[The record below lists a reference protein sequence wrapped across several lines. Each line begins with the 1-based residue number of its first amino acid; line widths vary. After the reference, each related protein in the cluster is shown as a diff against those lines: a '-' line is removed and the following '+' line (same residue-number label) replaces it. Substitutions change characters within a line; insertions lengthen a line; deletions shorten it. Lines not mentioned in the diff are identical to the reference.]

1 MRRRIFYETPNMTQ
15 ELTLPESQEQTQV
28 ANLSHVT
35 LETVKAELVRMHQS
49 SATEIQAEDVELNM
63 SSAANVNS
71 ARVSTT
77 TSAIAA
83 LQSVEVTTQ
92 NSVVGAA
99 QAERMSL
106 SGVAGAVLAG
116 NVELQNSHV
125 GILAG
130 RKVRGEQIKSVILL
144 AGKVEG
150 NVTTM
155 MDTRGALIAG
165 LVGGLFAGIML
176 LLGRMLFDRK

>member
-1 MRRRIFYETPNMTQ
+1 MPEESN
-15 ELTLPESQEQTQV
+15 LPEVSGQSQV
-28 ANLSHVT
+28 ANLSQVT
-35 LETVKAELVRMHQS
+35 VETVKAELVRMHQS
-49 SATEIQAEDVELNM
+49 SAGEIQAEDVELNM
-63 SSAANVNS
+63 SSAASVNS
-71 ARVSTT
+71 ARVSTR

-83 LQSVEVTTQ
+83 LQSVEVTTE
-92 NSVVGAA
+92 NSVVAAA

-106 SGVAGAVLAG
+106 RGVAGAVMAG
-116 NVELQNSHV
+116 SVELDHSHV

-130 RKVRGEQIKSVILL
+130 REVRGEQIKTVILL
-144 AGKVEG
+144 SGKVEG

-176 LLGRMLFDRK
+176 LLGRMVFGRK

>member
-1 MRRRIFYETPNMTQ
+1 MSEESR
-15 ELTLPESQEQTQV
+15 LPEVSEQTQV

-35 LETVKAELVRMHQS
+35 VETVKAELVRLHQS
-49 SATEIQAEDVELNM
+49 SAGEIQAEDVELNM

-92 NSVVGAA
+92 NSVVGTAR
-99 QAERMSL
+99 AERMSL

-116 NVELQNSHV
+116 SAELNHSHV

-130 RKVRGEQIKSVILL
+130 REVRGEQIKAVILL
-144 AGKVEG
+144 SGKVEG
-150 NVTTM
+150 NVITM
-155 MDTRGALIAG
+155 MDTRSALIAG

-176 LLGRMLFDRK
+176 LLGRVLLGRK

>member
-1 MRRRIFYETPNMTQ
+1 MAE
-15 ELTLPESQEQTQV
+15 ESKLPEVSEQSQV
-28 ANLSHVT
+28 ANLSQVT
-35 LETVKAELVRMHQS
+35 VETVKAELVRMHQS
-49 SATEIQAEDVELNM
+49 SAGEIQAEDVELNM
-63 SSAANVNS
+63 SSAASVNS

-92 NSVVGAA
+92 NSIVAVA
-99 QAERMSL
+99 QAEKMSL
-106 SGVAGAVLAG
+106 SGVAGAVVAG
-116 NVELQNSHV
+116 SVDLHHAHV
-125 GILAG
+125 GFLAG
-130 RKVRGEQIKSVILL
+130 RDVHGEQIKTVVLL
-144 AGKVEG
+144 AGRVEG

-176 LLGRMLFDRK
+176 LLGRMLFGRK

>member
-1 MRRRIFYETPNMTQ
+1 MAE
-15 ELTLPESQEQTQV
+15 ESKLPEVSEQSQV
-28 ANLSHVT
+28 ANLSQVT
-35 LETVKAELVRMHQS
+35 VETVKAELVRMHQS
-49 SATEIQAEDVELNM
+49 SASEIQAEDVELNM
-63 SSAANVNS
+63 SSAASVNS

-92 NSVVGAA
+92 NSVVAAA
-99 QAERMSL
+99 QAEKMSL

-116 NVELQNSHV
+116 NVELNHTHV

-130 RKVRGEQIKSVILL
+130 RDVRGEQIKTVVLL

-176 LLGRMLFDRK
+176 LLGRMLFGRK

>member
-1 MRRRIFYETPNMTQ
+1 MAQ
-15 ELTLPESQEQTQV
+15 ESNLPEVSEQSQV
-28 ANLSHVT
+28 ANLSQVT
-35 LETVKAELVRMHQS
+35 VETVKAELVRMHQS
-49 SATEIQAEDVELNM
+49 SAREIQAQDVELNM
-63 SSAANVNS
+63 SSAASVNS

-83 LQSVEVTTQ
+83 LQSMEVTTQ
-92 NSVVGAA
+92 NSVVAAA

-116 NVELQNSHV
+116 SVELNHTHV

-130 RKVRGEQIKSVILL
+130 RDVRGEQIKTVVLL

-165 LVGGLFAGIML
+165 LVGGLFAGIMI
-176 LLGRMLFDRK
+176 LLGRMLFGRK

>member
-1 MRRRIFYETPNMTQ
+1 MAQ
-15 ELTLPESQEQTQV
+15 ESNLPEVPEQSQV
-28 ANLSHVT
+28 ANLSQVT
-35 LETVKAELVRMHQS
+35 VEKVKAELVRMHQS
-49 SATEIQAEDVELNM
+49 SAREIQAEDVELNM
-63 SSAANVNS
+63 SSAASINS

-92 NSVVGAA
+92 NSVVAAA

-106 SGVAGAVLAG
+106 SGVSGAVLAG
-116 NVELQNSHV
+116 SVELNQSHV
-125 GILAG
+125 GVLAG
-130 RKVRGEQIKSVILL
+130 REVRGEQVKSVILL
-144 AGKVEG
+144 AGRVEG

-165 LVGGLFAGIML
+165 LVAGLFTGLML
-176 LLGRMLFDRK
+176 LLGRMLFGRK